1 MEKLEKLKKDNR
13 KTVITLVLALSS
25 IIAVAFSLQAA
36 VSTIELINFC
46 CYLLMAASSDSDKK
60 FMALVTES
68 DSGTTI
74 KKIQNEPGTVQ
85 ETKIKLKAQKLEV
98 KATKQR
104 LKDMKNAEIESS
116 TRGFKR
122 PLWAQ
127 ANRMPVVTKCTGPR
141 MCTRQPRRT
150 QHTEHP

>member
-1 MEKLEKLKKDNR
+1 
-13 KTVITLVLALSS
+13 
-25 IIAVAFSLQAA
+25 
-36 VSTIELINFC
+36 
-46 CYLLMAASSDSDKK
+46 MAASSDSDKK

-127 ANRMPVVTKCTGPR
+127 ANSVFFCFDFSFSVFPFFDFFIF
-141 MCTRQPRRT
+141 
-150 QHTEHP
+150 HFHFF

>member
-1 MEKLEKLKKDNR
+1 
-13 KTVITLVLALSS
+13 
-25 IIAVAFSLQAA
+25 
-36 VSTIELINFC
+36 
-46 CYLLMAASSDSDKK
+46 MAASSDSDKK

-127 ANRMPVVTKCTGPR
+127 ANRMTVVMNSKRKEIDVAITDTWADVKSLACEAMEVREADKKMKIVFDMPTTKVVKKR
-141 MCTRQPRRT
+141 MYHYVLESSTYGMAF
-150 QHTEHP
+150 